1 METADLTDFVRFS
14 PDGPT
19 RETIFESEHVWCQI
33 ICLDRN
39 QSLGPIGDPRADGIL
54 TVIAG
59 EAVIIVD
66 RSRKRLKQWGAAL
79 VPAGAELVMT
89 NASADPA
96 VVLLVTAPPPVPHAG
111 PGT

>member
-1 METADLTDFVRFS
+1 MDTADLTDLVRFS
-14 PDGPT
+14 TEGPV
-19 RETIFESEHVWCQI
+19 RETIFESEHLWCQL
-33 ICLDRN
+33 ICLDVN

-54 TVIAG
+54 TLIAG

-79 VPAGAELVMT
+79 VPAAAELVVT

-96 VVLLVTAPPPVPHAG
+96 VVLFVTAPPPVASG
-111 PGT
+111 VE